1 MFALQKR
8 HTFALPTSA
17 KELIEITDTEQLR
30 ELRYTSDTWIL
41 GEGSNTIFAADYSGQ
56 VLVNKL
62 RGIVIEEVDNAWLV
76 RVAAGESW
84 HELVAKL
91 VREGIPGFENLALIP
106 GSVGAA
112 PVQNIGAYGVEIAT
126 FIDSVNVYDLKHHQ
140 QFSLTNAECEF
151 GYRNSIFKRS
161 EHAHW
166 LITGVQFRL
175 PKEWFAN
182 LSYPDLAVLPQQ
194 ASARDIMEH
203 VMQVRNTKL
212 PNPNE
217 LANAGSFFKNPIV
230 SKQQYAALAEQHHD
244 MPVYPVSESHVKLA
258 AGWLI
263 DKAGLKAL
271 RVGDIGV
278 HSRQALVLVNH
289 GRGTG
294 EQLRAL
300 AGEIIREIKRIYG
313 VDLEPEVRVLG
324 SSGLIAWQ

>member
-8 HTFALPTSA
+8 HTFALPASA
-17 KELIEITDTEQLR
+17 EELVEITDIGQLSA
-30 ELRYTSDTWIL
+30 LNYTSRTWIL
-41 GEGSNTIFAADYSGQ
+41 GEGSNTIFAADFAGQ

-62 RGIVIEEVDNAWLV
+62 QGIAIEARDNEWIV
-76 RVAAGESW
+76 QVAAGENW
-84 HELVAKL
+84 HDLVVKL
-91 VREGIPGFENLALIP
+91 VHQGMPGFENLALIP

-126 FIDSVNVYDLKHHQ
+126 FIDSVNVYDLKQ
-140 QFSLTNAECEF
+140 QRQFTLSNAECEF

-161 EHAHW
+161 EYAHW
-166 LITGVQFRL
+166 LITAVQFRL
-175 PKEWFAN
+175 PKEWLAN

-194 ASARDIMEH
+194 ASARDVMEH
-203 VMQVRNTKL
+203 VIQVRNAKL

-230 SKQQYAALAEQHHD
+230 SKEQYAALAERYQD

-271 RVGDIGV
+271 RIGDIGV
-278 HSRQALVLVNH
+278 HSQQALVLVNH

-300 AGEIIREIKRIYG
+300 AGEIIREIKRIYS

-324 SSGLIAWQ
+324 SNGLIEWQ